1 MKNKELGIEIPD
13 YPGYYVTSEGHIW
26 STRRKKTKKL
36 KQQKASQ
43 SKKGYF
49 QVRLFN
55 ENTRRDG
62 FCKDGRV
69 AQKGKLFYVHRLV
82 YETFIGE
89 IPADKEIDHIDGDT
103 QNNSVHNL
111 QVITRRENILKYA
124 APKGKKYLRNYRDE
138 ILEDYKKLRSM
149 PAVAQKW
156 NTSKGVIRRVIKNI
170 YYTRLFK
177 NGEMEYSTRTF
188 DESLPKDKWMTI
200 DLKELS
206 KKNDKHWL

>member
-55 ENTRRDG
+55 KDTRRDG
-62 FCKDGRV
+62 FCKDGTVR
-69 AQKGKLFYVHRLV
+69 QKGKLFYVHRLV

-89 IPADKEIDHIDGDT
+89 IPSDKEIDHIDGDT
-103 QNNSVHNL
+103 KNNSVHNL

-138 ILEDYKKLRSM
+138 IIEDYKELKSM
-149 PAVAQKW
+149 PKVAQKW

-170 YYTRLFK
+170 YYSRIF
-177 NGEMEYSTRTF
+177 NGNGTEYATKTF
-188 DESLPKDKWMTI
+188 DEALPKDIWMTTDLR
-200 DLKELS
+200 DLKT
-206 KKNDKHWL
+206 NDEKAWL